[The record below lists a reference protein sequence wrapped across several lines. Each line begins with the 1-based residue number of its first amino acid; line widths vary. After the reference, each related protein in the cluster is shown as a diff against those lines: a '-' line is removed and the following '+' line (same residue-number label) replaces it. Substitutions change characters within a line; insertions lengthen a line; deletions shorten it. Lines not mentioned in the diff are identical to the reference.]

1 MENEIL
7 LERIEQLEDNIH
19 TLKQLSANHSL
30 EDIKANKLDEW
41 ALRYGLFESIQI
53 IIDITCHISSKYNL
67 GTAKT
72 YTACVENLV
81 QHNFIESSLGKNLIS
96 AIGLRNILIHEY
108 VKIDTEQLYSF
119 LDLTNE
125 LSTFIKQIKSHL

>member
-1 MENEIL
+1 M
-7 LERIEQLEDNIH
+7 LERIEQLEENIYTLN
-19 TLKQLSANHSL
+19 TLKESHSL
-30 EDIKANKLDEW
+30 SDIKSNKLDEW

-81 QHNFIESSLGKNLIS
+81 RYKYIEEHLGKQLIS

-119 LDLTNE
+119 LDLTE
-125 LSTFIKQIKSHL
+125 DLARFIKQIKSHL

>member
-1 MENEIL
+1 L
-7 LERIEQLEDNIH
+7 LERIEQLEENIVM
-19 TLKQLSANHSL
+19 LKKLHENYSL
-30 EDIKANKLDEW
+30 EDIKANRLDEW

-67 GTAKT
+67 GTTKT
-72 YTACVENLV
+72 YTSCVKNLV
-81 QHNFIESSLGKNLIS
+81 NHKFINEKLAKNLVS

-119 LDLTNE
+119 LSLTE
-125 LSTFIKQIKSHL
+125 DFSDFIGEVHDVL

>member
-1 MENEIL
+1 M
-7 LERIEQLEDNIH
+7 LERIEQLEENIH
-19 TLKQLSANHSL
+19 TLKQLSDNHSL
-30 EDIKANKLDEW
+30 EDIKENKLDEW

-81 QHNFIESSLGKNLIS
+81 QHKFIDSSLGKSLIS

-108 VKIDTEQLYSF
+108 VRIDTEQLYSF
-119 LDLTNE
+119 LELTNE
-125 LSTFIKQIKSHL
+125 LSTFIKQIKPHL